1 MLHTCSQIK
10 KKSIVDGML
19 CLKLTSRFSLSV
31 TLEDDDPQM
40 TSLYPLTLDSKE
52 FAP

>member
-10 KKSIVDGML
+10 KPTRML